1 MTWQPA
7 TALEQRWQAALV
19 EMVALTTNPR
29 DPKHSSTMRDQFKG
43 NQVVLEN
50 ALPFL
55 LHGIYQRLRS
65 ATYREFRQHGLE
77 LTPEQWIVLVR
88 LWQRDA
94 RTVSELS
101 ESTLRDKPT
110 MSRILDSMEKSG
122 LVTRSVDRTDART
135 RIVELTRE
143 GKAARKKLV
152 PLAKSLVVRLEA
164 GVSEEDLLT
173 TRRTL
178 RRLFENLA

>member
-1 MTWQPA
+1 
-7 TALEQRWQAALV
+7 
-19 EMVALTTNPR
+19 
-29 DPKHSSTMRDQFKG
+29 MRDQFEG
-43 NQVVLEN
+43 EQVVLEN

-55 LHGIYQRLRS
+55 LHGLYQRIRS
-65 ATYREFRQHGLE
+65 VTYREFHQHGLE

-88 LWQRDA
+88 LWQRDG

-122 LVTRSVDRTDART
+122 LVTRTVDSNDART
-135 RIVELTRE
+135 RIIALTRE
-143 GKAARKKLV
+143 GKSLRKKLV
-152 PLAKSLVVRLEA
+152 PIAKSMVLRLE
-164 GVSEEDLLT
+164 GDVPEEDLLI

>member
-1 MTWQPA
+1 
-7 TALEQRWQAALV
+7 
-19 EMVALTTNPR
+19 
-29 DPKHSSTMRDQFKG
+29 MRDQFDG
-43 NQVVLEN
+43 DQVVLEN

-55 LHGIYQRLRS
+55 LHGIYQRIR
-65 ATYREFRQHGLE
+65 ANTYRAFNEHGLE
-77 LTPEQWIVLVR
+77 LTPEQWIVLAR
-88 LWQRDA
+88 LWQRDG

-122 LVTRSVDRTDART
+122 LVTRTVDRQDART

-143 GKAARKKLV
+143 GKALRKKLV
-152 PLAKSLVVRLEA
+152 PVAKSIVERLEA
-164 GVSEEDLLT
+164 DIPEEDLLT
-173 TRRTL
+173 PRRTL

>member
-1 MTWQPA
+1 LTIISTGPIPI
-7 TALEQRWQAALV
+7 AA
-19 EMVALTTNPR
+19 
-29 DPKHSSTMRDQFKG
+29 MRDQFDG
-43 NQVVLEN
+43 DQVVLEN

-55 LHGIYQRLRS
+55 LHGIYQRIRGV
-65 ATYREFRQHGLE
+65 TYREFNKHGLE
-77 LTPEQWIVLVR
+77 ITPEQWIVLAR

-122 LVTRSVDRTDART
+122 LVTRTVDRQDART

-143 GKAARKKLV
+143 GKALRKKLV
-152 PLAKSLVVRLEA
+152 PVAKSIVERLEA
-164 GVSEEDLLT
+164 GIPEADLLT

>member
-1 MTWQPA
+1 
-7 TALEQRWQAALV
+7 
-19 EMVALTTNPR
+19 
-29 DPKHSSTMRDQFKG
+29 MRDQFDG
-43 NQVVLEN
+43 DQIVLEN

-55 LHGIYQRLRS
+55 LHGIYQRIR
-65 ATYREFRQHGLE
+65 AVTYRSFNEHGLE
-77 LTPEQWIVLVR
+77 LTPEQWIVLAR
-88 LWQRDA
+88 LWQRDR

-110 MSRILDSMEKSG
+110 MSRILDSMEKGG
-122 LVTRSVDRTDART
+122 LVTRSVDRQDART

-143 GKAARKKLV
+143 GRGLRKKLV
-152 PLAKSLVVRLEA
+152 PIAKSIVERLES
-164 GVSEEDLLT
+164 GVPEAELLT